1 MSKISIAKAI
11 IHIIYII
18 DIDIHM
24 YNTYIYKCMHA
35 CIHTY
40 IHTYVRT
47 YVRTYVCMYVYVCMH
62 IRMYVYVS
70 SRNKSEIG
78 WLFFEDRTFCKLL
91 IAVQLKIYSKFGQ
104 ILFG

>member
-1 MSKISIAKAI
+1 
-11 IHIIYII
+11 
-18 DIDIHM
+18 
-24 YNTYIYKCMHA
+24 MHA
-35 CIHTY
+35 CMHTYIHTY

-47 YVRTYVCMYVYVCMH
+47 YVCMYVRMYVCMYVYVCMH

-78 WLFFEDRTFCKLL
+78 WPFFEDRTFCKLQ
-91 IAVQLKIYSKFGQ
+91 IAVQLKMYSKFGQ